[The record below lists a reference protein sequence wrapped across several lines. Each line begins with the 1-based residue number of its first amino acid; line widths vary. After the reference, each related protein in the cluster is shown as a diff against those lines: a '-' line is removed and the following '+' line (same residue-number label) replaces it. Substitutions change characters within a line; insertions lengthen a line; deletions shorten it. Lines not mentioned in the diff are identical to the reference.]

1 MKKSILMAIVALV
14 LLAAPAFAGD
24 YSITANFDAGWGW
37 GLVDKEDVPNANKMV
52 NDYTQIGFYGS
63 VDDFNSLA
71 ITMEYGTTGSGMNI
85 NTFDAHTTL
94 DARGWAVLVTE
105 AALTTDILGSFGLT
119 DLPVTLSMTNAFGRC
134 NLHNRFQ
141 QWTGWEIKRW
151 KDNGAAHF
159 GGDWSGSGYNPAAWE
174 RVGYMKFTIGIMD
187 MVNVAIGIVPLFGS
201 TYADGT
207 DVKGD
212 VPMMVEAWGSAA
224 VGPVALDIAGNLR
237 KDADQIRTGIQV
249 TGNMAFGALS
259 LLVYL
264 GDDLNIST
272 LEGADGYDNLIAIAV
287 KPSYGFGAGSV
298 ALGAWVTMDMMND
311 GSDTETQID
320 TAIDVALNYSSF
332 TLYGGVIITDL
343 TDWNENDESP
353 MKYDIGVKNSFGA
366 ATIGVGVTGMA
377 GTEDGTGTVLDQYDI
392 GAADG
397 SGNNWLDAD
406 NNAAPTVYLRASVWY

>member
-1 MKKSILMAIVALV
+1 
-14 LLAAPAFAGD
+14 
-24 YSITANFDAGWGW
+24 
-37 GLVDKEDVPNANKMV
+37 MV
-52 NDYTQIGFYGS
+52 NDFTMLGFSGS

-71 ITMEYGTTGSGMNI
+71 IQLEYGTTGSSQDI
-85 NTFDAHTTL
+85 NGYFHTAQ
-94 DARGWAVLVTE
+94 DARGHVVLVT
-105 AALTTDILGSFGLT
+105 AFTLTTDLLGPFGLT
-119 DLPVTLSMTNAFGRC
+119 DLPVTLSMTNGYGRC
-134 NLHNRFQ
+134 ELHNRFQ

-159 GGDWSGSGYNPAAWE
+159 GGSWTDDQLESTAGGDQSLDYDPTAWE
-174 RVGYMKFTIGIMD
+174 RTGFMKFNIGIMD